1 MEFISDIAEL
11 RDFPGYGVD
20 RHGNVYILDTPSGVP
35 WVLPQKPRANNMR
48 TVVICIGGNRYE
60 PYVHDLVAEAFIL
73 KLDGYDFVNHI
84 NGVNYDNRADNLR
97 WSQNS
102 EIHITD
108 PSRRR
113 IAKPCKIRNSLTG
126 EIFHFKSEMEVAEF
140 LDVTQGA
147 ISSALSKDYRHR
159 IKGFD
164 VIPEDEEFIFYEE
177 LAIAPRIIATN
188 MVTGEILSFPSAYRA
203 AKELGLDESNV
214 SKALRGKRSNIV
226 NGWRVEHIED
236 DFGFSPV
243 HICCD
248 DAEPQ

>member
-73 KLDGYDFVNHI
+73 KRDGYDFVNHI
-84 NGVNYDNRADNLR
+84 NGVNYDNRVDNLR
-97 WSQNS
+97 WSQKS

-140 LDVTQGA
+140 LEVTQGA
-147 ISSALSKDYRHR
+147 ISSAISKDYRHR

-164 VIPEDEEFIFYEE
+164 IIPEDEEFIFYEE
-177 LAIAPRIIATN
+177 PGPSVIATN

-203 AKELGLDESNV
+203 AKELGLDESNL

-236 DFGFSPV
+236 DFGLGPV
-243 HICCD
+243 YICCD
-248 DAEPQ
+248 DMEPR

>member
-73 KLDGYDFVNHI
+73 KRDGYDFVNHI
-84 NGVNYDNRADNLR
+84 NGVNYDNRVDNLR
-97 WSQNS
+97 WSQKS

-140 LDVTQGA
+140 LDATQGA
-147 ISSALSKDYRHR
+147 ISSALSKGHRHR

-164 VIPEDEEFIFYEE
+164 IIPEDEEFIFYEE
-177 LAIAPRIIATN
+177 LSLEPRIIATN

-203 AKELGLDESNV
+203 AKELGLDESNL

-236 DFGFSPV
+236 GFGLSPV
-243 HICCD
+243 YICCD
-248 DAEPQ
+248 DIEPQ